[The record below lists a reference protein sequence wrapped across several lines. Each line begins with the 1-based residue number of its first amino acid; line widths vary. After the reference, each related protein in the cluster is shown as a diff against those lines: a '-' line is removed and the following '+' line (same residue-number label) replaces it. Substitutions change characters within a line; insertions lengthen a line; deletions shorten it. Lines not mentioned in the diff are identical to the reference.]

1 MTETSSLRSDAQAN
15 RARLL
20 DAARAVFA
28 EYGIESE
35 MKVISERAGVGVG
48 TIYRNFATKADLLA
62 AIVNEAIEDLSRALD
77 AAIQQPDAAEA
88 IATFIRGTLT
98 VVENSGEIA
107 RMMLEEALP
116 AACLEAF
123 QRADL
128 QRRLTELVER
138 GKAQGVFR
146 PDLHSGAAAAVLHT
160 IMVPGPYLQLRKEL
174 SLDEIADAYTSL
186 VLSGML
192 KQ

>member
-1 MTETSSLRSDAQAN
+1 
-15 RARLL
+15 
-20 DAARAVFA
+20 
-28 EYGIESE
+28 

-146 PDLHSGAAAAVLHT
+146 PDLHPGAAAAVLHT

-174 SLDEIADAYTSL
+174 SLDQIADAYTSL